1 MSNKLMQTVSLFVMI
16 FIAQK
21 SGGKTMVATLI
32 ADLLTLNAIP
42 FRAFQVDDQKR
53 LSHMI
58 GETVVDL
65 RPNPDLLIDDPTIA
79 VRALTPFYD
88 SVRASVTDKAVTLLD
103 TGANEVENVTNFL
116 SAVDFAT
123 DIAEWN
129 VPAFA
134 CVPFYPLDPEST
146 AQAAFTVGRLREAV
160 PNIRLILIEN
170 RHLGSAERI
179 VAGSIAE
186 ANYAD
191 LLAKAAS
198 AERIVMPMIHREYWA
213 PFEGSGIRF
222 LKALAMDPEDG
233 ARRLGRSVGE
243 IKIMKSAIAR
253 FWRQMHAQFSRIIDL
268 PEGGE

>member
-1 MSNKLMQTVSLFVMI
+1 MSNEHEKTAPPFAIM

-21 SGGKTMVATLI
+21 SCGKTMAATLF
-32 ADLLTLNAIP
+32 ADLLTLNGIS

-58 GETVVDL
+58 GEKVVDL

-79 VRALTPFYD
+79 MRALTPFYD
-88 SVRASVTDKAVTLLD
+88 SVSASADDKFVTLLD
-103 TGANEVENVTNFL
+103 CGANQVENITTFCIVIGI
-116 SAVDFAT
+116 AT
-123 DIAEWN
+123 DAVTWRVRI
-129 VPAFA
+129 VA
-134 CVPFYPLDPEST
+134 CVPFHPLDPEST
-146 AQAAFTVGRLREAV
+146 AQSAFTIERLRDAI
-160 PNIRLILIEN
+160 PNVRLILIEN
-170 RHLGSAERI
+170 RQLGSVERI
-179 VAGSIAE
+179 VPGSIAE

-191 LLAKAAS
+191 LIAKAGD

-222 LKALAMDPEDG
+222 LKALALDPQEG

-253 FWRQMHAQFSRIIDL
+253 FWRQMHAQFAQSFDL